1 MAEAD
6 DSGGDARVKTFVED
20 VMDALRA
27 GMREAT
33 EDMADFVVQVAKG
46 FVPVGETGNLSRSI
60 MAKEPVE
67 QRDQVSIMV
76 GAYAEY
82 AAAVEYGSATR
93 GEPMGSAPPAGW
105 PTPPPGKRWW
115 AKYPIEDAFG
125 IKGLTVFHP
134 GIEPKPYMRPSIDML
149 RSTTAWRRI
158 MQKSLYAALDRRFKR
173 IR

>member
-6 DSGGDARVKTFVED
+6 DSGGDARVKAFVED

-46 FVPVGETGNLSRSI
+46 FVPVDTGALSRSI

-67 QRDQVSIMV
+67 ERDGVSVMI
-76 GAYAEY
+76 GAFSPH
-82 AAAVEYGSATR
+82 AAAVEYGSAVR

-105 PTPPPGKRWW
+105 PTPPPGKRWYE
-115 AKYPIEDAFG
+115 KYKIENAFG
-125 IKGLTVFHP
+125 IKGLTVLHS
-134 GIEPKPYMRPSIDML
+134 GIHAQPFLRPSLDEL
-149 RSTTAWRRI
+149 KNTSAWRRI